1 MNVVPEFLKEAL
13 TPVAKECGERLADIV
28 NLAFTPIIRTR
39 VVRDKK
45 LELFLLE
52 LEKEIK
58 KIPEENVI
66 EPPLNIVGPALED
79 VGKYYHEQEY
89 LRKCFARLVASSMN
103 KECYVH
109 PSFIE
114 VIEQLTSDEA
124 KILSKL
130 PEKGRH
136 EPLVDI
142 CVEKQGIEG
151 KFTVYR
157 NCGVLGFEAECSF
170 PENISLYT
178 DNLKR
183 LALVEI
189 PENGCLAD
197 EWRYDKIVNFRLFC
211 AVDGKGTRRG
221 GTIL

>member
-89 LRKCFARLVASSMN
+89 LRKCHA
-103 KECYVH
+103 
-109 PSFIE
+109 
-114 VIEQLTSDEA
+114 
-124 KILSKL
+124 
-130 PEKGRH
+130 
-136 EPLVDI
+136 
-142 CVEKQGIEG
+142 
-151 KFTVYR
+151 
-157 NCGVLGFEAECSF
+157 
-170 PENISLYT
+170 
-178 DNLKR
+178 
-183 LALVEI
+183 
-189 PENGCLAD
+189 
-197 EWRYDKIVNFRLFC
+197 
-211 AVDGKGTRRG
+211 
-221 GTIL
+221 